1 MTGAARRSH
10 RQRMKQL
17 RRVKRSQLIRRSVAA
32 LRTAFR
38 ASLGL
43 FAVLLVAAFLA
54 AGLAFFLGDMGL
66 VGGSSAS
73 LLASESVTCGL
84 FVSRPAVAFSSL

>member
-1 MTGAARRSH
+1 M
-10 RQRMKQL
+10 L
-17 RRVKRSQLIRRSVAA
+17 LCFELLVD
-32 LRTAFR
+32 
-38 ASLGL
+38 
-43 FAVLLVAAFLA
+43 AVLLVAAFLA

-73 LLASESVTCGL
+73 LLASESVTCGW